1 MKNPSQKKK
10 FTDRNVYVQVVH
22 IIVELKLWLL
32 MSMVL
37 QKAIKICLNMTAKIY
52 KVQRCDVKR

>member
-1 MKNPSQKKK
+1 MENPSQKKK

-22 IIVELKLWLL
+22 IIVKLKLWLL
-32 MSMVL
+32 MSVVL

-52 KVQRCDVKR
+52 KV